1 MEEIWNH
8 RTEAPCHPYVA
19 LKLQCWLAI
28 RKGEDITLPIFFVCG
43 KWNSCS
49 KDWLFVQFVPC
60 VMLKVTFLLEKNDA
74 QRSPADI
81 SNRRIRQSNH
91 ELFYL
96 IWTVLQ
102 KKCSNSNLV
111 FEKIRTVT
119 YTKHTVDNIYI
130 FLPVFSL
137 FSTFTS
143 SNSPHLFQIPDFPA
157 ENNKSSKKGP
167 FQKERRFPTII
178 LDGA

>member
-1 MEEIWNH
+1 
-8 RTEAPCHPYVA
+8 
-19 LKLQCWLAI
+19 
-28 RKGEDITLPIFFVCG
+28 
-43 KWNSCS
+43 
-49 KDWLFVQFVPC
+49 
-60 VMLKVTFLLEKNDA
+60 MLKVTFLLEKNDA

-91 ELFYL
+91 EFFYL
-96 IWTVLQ
+96 IWTVLPKSAQ
-102 KKCSNSNLV
+102 TRILYLK
-111 FEKIRTVT
+111 KIRTVI

-157 ENNKSSKKGP
+157 ENNRSSKKGP
-167 FQKERRFPTII
+167 FQKESRFPSII
-178 LDGA
+178 FAGA